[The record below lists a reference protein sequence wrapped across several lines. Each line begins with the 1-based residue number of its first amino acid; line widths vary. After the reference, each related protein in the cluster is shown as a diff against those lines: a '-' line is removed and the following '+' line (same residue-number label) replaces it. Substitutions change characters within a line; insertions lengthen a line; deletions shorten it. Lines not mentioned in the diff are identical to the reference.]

1 MHPYSASTGPAAK
14 AGLVWR
20 RWGGSIIGVAVLALL
35 LALAWYLL
43 SGTASTKR
51 EAPSTS
57 MLMLPPPPPPPPE
70 PEKLPEPKPEIKPEI
85 TEVDPKPVEPLDK
98 PVDEPAPSPSKD
110 LADPISINSDAQAGN
125 DAFGIQAG
133 RGGGSTGGGG
143 LGGGSFNAY
152 VASQLQRVLQ
162 RDPRTRSMAFDLNV
176 DIWLRADGVITR
188 VQLVRS
194 TGNEDLDA
202 NITAVLR
209 GIERIDERPTPSTR
223 MPMRVTMKGAR
234 P

>member
-1 MHPYSASTGPAAK
+1 MESLHSHAPSAVNVGDI
-14 AGLVWR
+14 WR
-20 RWGGSIIGVAVLALL
+20 RWGGAIIGVVVLTVLVALV
-35 LALAWYLL
+35 WYLL
-43 SGTASTKR
+43 SSTASTKR
-51 EAPSTS
+51 EVPSTP
-57 MLMLPPPPPPPPE
+57 MLMLPPPPPE
-70 PEKLPEPKPEIKPEI
+70 PEKLPEPEPEVKPKI
-85 TEVDPKPVEPLDK
+85 TEVEPTPVEQLEKPVNEPT
-98 PVDEPAPSPSKD
+98 PSPSKD
-110 LADPISINSDAQAGN
+110 LSDPVSINSDAQAGN

-162 RDPRTRSMAFDLNV
+162 RDPRTRSMTFDLNV
-176 DIWLRADGVITR
+176 DIWLRTDGVITR

-194 TGNEDLDA
+194 TGNENLDA
-202 NITAVLR
+202 AITTVLR